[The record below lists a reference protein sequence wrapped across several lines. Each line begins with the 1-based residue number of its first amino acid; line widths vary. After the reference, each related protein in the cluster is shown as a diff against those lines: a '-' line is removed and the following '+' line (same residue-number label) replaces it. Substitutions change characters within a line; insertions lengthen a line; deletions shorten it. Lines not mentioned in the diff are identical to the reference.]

1 MRRSTHTTVR
11 RLVGTSV
18 VVLATVVPAGVAAAA
33 DYPNSNPPAVN
44 PNSGSS
50 VSPSTATKPSTLPF
64 TGGDVAGLALIGV
77 GAALAGT
84 VLVRRS
90 RRMASAGA

>member
-1 MRRSTHTTVR
+1 MRRSTHSTLR

-33 DYPNSNPPAVN
+33 DYPGPPGPSVS
-44 PNSGSS
+44 PNSGST
-50 VSPSTATKPSTLPF
+50 VKANTATKPSTLPF
-64 TGGDVAGLALIGV
+64 TGGDVAGLAIIGV

-90 RRMASAGA
+90 RRPIGV

>member
-1 MRRSTHTTVR
+1 MRRSHHSTIR
-11 RLVGTSV
+11 RMVGASV

-33 DYPNSNPPAVN
+33 DYPLPPGPDVS
-44 PNSGSS
+44 PNSGST
-50 VSPSTATKPSTLPF
+50 VKANTASNPSTLPF

-90 RRMASAGA
+90 RRPVGV

>member
-1 MRRSTHTTVR
+1 MRRSTHTTLR

-18 VVLATVVPAGVAAAA
+18 IVAATVIPASAAIAA
-33 DYPNSNPPAVN
+33 DAYPNNGGSTPPT
-44 PNSGSS
+44 PSGTSTVRASS
-50 VSPSTATKPSTLPF
+50 SSPSTLPF
-64 TGGDVAGLALIGV
+64 TGGDVIGLAVIGA

-90 RRMASAGA
+90 RLVAERP

>member
-1 MRRSTHTTVR
+1 MRRSTHTTLR

-18 VVLATVVPAGVAAAA
+18 IVAATVIPASAAMAA
-33 DYPNSNPPAVN
+33 DSYPHNNGSTPPTPTGTSTVR
-44 PNSGSS
+44 
-50 VSPSTATKPSTLPF
+50 PSTTQSQTLPF
-64 TGGDVAGLALIGV
+64 TGGDVAGLAIIGA

-90 RRMASAGA
+90 KRLAAQ

>member
-1 MRRSTHTTVR
+1 MRRSTHTTLR

-18 VVLATVVPAGVAAAA
+18 VVAATVIPAGAAMAA
-33 DYPNSNPPAVN
+33 DYPNGGPG
-44 PNSGSS
+44 GSETEANTQ
-50 VSPSTATKPSTLPF
+50 VRANTQTSTLPF
-64 TGGDVAGLALIGV
+64 TGGDVVGLAVIGA

-90 RRMASAGA
+90 RRTASV

>member
-1 MRRSTHTTVR
+1 MRRSTQTTLR
-11 RLVGTSV
+11 RLVGTSIV
-18 VVLATVVPAGVAAAA
+18 VAATVVPAGVAAAA
-33 DYPNSNPPAVN
+33 DYPSGPPPSVS
-44 PNSGSS
+44 PNSGSTA
-50 VSPSTATKPSTLPF
+50 VSPTSTTRPSTLPF

-90 RRMASAGA
+90 RRMARV

>member
-1 MRRSTHTTVR
+1 MPRRTHSTLR

-33 DYPNSNPPAVN
+33 DYPGPPGPDVT
-44 PNSGSS
+44 PNSEST
-50 VSPSTATKPSTLPF
+50 VQPSTTTNPSTLPF

-84 VLVRRS
+84 VMVRRS
-90 RRMASAGA
+90 RRPVGV